1 MGSAALVAVEAGVI
15 ERCNGAV
22 VELVPCTDAIKG
34 KGADPVSHGCC
45 MALSELLL
53 SPECLCYAATTAQ
66 GFDMKQILGL
76 PAACKYHVPPHQS
89 CEGQSLC
96 ALPFSSLPP
105 SCLSFT
111 TVALV
116 CTR

>member
-1 MGSAALVAVEAGVI
+1 VQVGAAVTTTVEAGVI

-22 VELVPCTDAIKG
+22 VELVPCADSIKG
-34 KGADPVSHGCC
+34 KGADPVSHACC

-76 PAACKYHVPPHQS
+76 PAACKYHVKPHQT
-89 CEGQSLC
+89 CEGSTTQSFFFFLI
-96 ALPFSSLPP
+96 PHS
-105 SCLSFT
+105 
-111 TVALV
+111 
-116 CTR
+116 